1 MSESYDFLFKF
12 LVIGSAGSGKSCL
25 LHQFI
30 ESKFKDES
38 SHTIGVEFGSK
49 IVNVGGKSVKLQI
62 WDTAGQERFR
72 GAAGALLVYDI
83 TNRESF
89 NALANW
95 LSDARTLASPNIVIL
110 LVGNKRDLEDDREV
124 TFLEASRFAQEN
136 ELMFLE
142 TSAKTG
148 ENVEEAFLKCSKTIL
163 AKIETGE
170 LDPERIGSG
179 IQYGDSATRRLHRE
193 GGRRQPDCICRM

>member
-30 ESKFKDES
+30 ESKFKDGS
-38 SHTIGVEFGSK
+38 QHTIGVEFGSK
-49 IVNVGGKSVKLQI
+49 IVNVGGRSVKLQI

-72 GAAGALLVYDI
+72 
-83 TNRESF
+83 ESF
-89 NALANW
+89 NALGNW

-110 LVGNKRDLEDDREV
+110 LVGNKRDLDAEREV

-179 IQYGDSATRRLHRE
+179 IQYGDTSSRRLHRE
-193 GGRRQPDCICRM
+193 SSRRQPDCMCRM